1 MEIGFLGLGSMGL
14 PMARNLLKA
23 GHAVAVYNRSPGRA
37 EELHRDGG
45 ARVACTPA
53 EAAAPVAI
61 TMLADDAAVEAVVL
75 GADGLLAALPEG
87 AIHVSMSTIGVALSR
102 RLAEAHASVGQ
113 RYVAAPVFG
122 RPDAAA
128 AGKLFVIAA
137 GAVDALAACRP
148 VFDTV
153 GQRTFELGEDPAAA
167 NVVKLSGNF
176 LIAAAIESMGEAMAL
191 ARKSGIDP
199 RQYLDILTGTLFG
212 APVYRNYGSMI
223 AEERYAPPGFK
234 MPLGLKDVRL
244 VLAAG
249 DAAGVP
255 MPVASLLR
263 DRFMA
268 GLGRGYG
275 DLDWSALGKI
285 AANDSGL

>member
-1 MEIGFLGLGSMGL
+1 MEIGFLGLGNMGL

-23 GHAVAVYNRSPGRA
+23 GHAVTVYNRSPGKA
-37 EELHRDGG
+37 EELHRDHG
-45 ARVACTPA
+45 ARVARTPA
-53 EAAAPVAI
+53 EAAAPVAV
-61 TMLADDAAVEAVVL
+61 TMLADDAAVEAVVF
-75 GADGLLAALPEG
+75 GENGLLAALPKG
-87 AIHVSMSTIGVALSR
+87 AIHISMSTISVALSR
-102 RLAEAHASVGQ
+102 RLAAAHEAAGQ

-128 AGKLFVIAA
+128 AGKLFVVAA
-137 GAVDALAACRP
+137 GAADARATCRP
-148 VFDTV
+148 VFDAV
-153 GQRTFELGEDPAAA
+153 GQKTFEPGDDPAAA

-176 LIAAAIESMGEAMAL
+176 LIAAAIESMGEAFAL

-212 APVYRNYGSMI
+212 APVYRNYGGMI

-234 MPLGLKDVRL
+234 LPLGLKDVRL

-255 MPVASLLR
+255 MPVASLLH
-263 DRFMA
+263 DRFLA
-268 GLGRGYG
+268 GIGRGYG